1 MFGIGLPEMIVI
13 FAVAL
18 IVVGPDKLPGLAR
31 SLAKGMMEMKKTLNQ
46 FKENLTEE
54 SEQLDSVHKEL
65 RTTAEE
71 LKERM
76 IDTDPSHWHPASG
89 HGKKAVE
96 EERIEAEIQPA
107 QTATGAPET
116 PSPTETADQDP
127 PRPPRPLPS
136 APPADHH
143 RGQGETTR

>member
-31 SLAKGMMEMKKTLNQ
+31 SLAKGMMEIKKNLNQ
-46 FKENLTEE
+46 FKEHLTEE

-71 LKERM
+71 LKGKM
-76 IDTDPSHWHPASG
+76 IGIDPSDWNPASG
-89 HGKKAVE
+89 KGKKPAE
-96 EERIEAEIQPA
+96 GEIIDAEIQPV
-107 QTATGAPET
+107 ET
-116 PSPTETADQDP
+116 PDKAVEMPPKADCTEDPSPRTDHPQP
-127 PRPPRPLPS
+127 VLP
-136 APPADHH
+136 AQPT
-143 RGQGETTR
+143 GNNGETSP